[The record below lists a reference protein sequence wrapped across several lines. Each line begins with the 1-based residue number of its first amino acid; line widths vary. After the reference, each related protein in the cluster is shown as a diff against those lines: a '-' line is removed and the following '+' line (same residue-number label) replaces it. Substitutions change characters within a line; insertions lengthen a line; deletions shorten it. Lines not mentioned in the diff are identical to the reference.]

1 MSQGW
6 SDSEDSAEGMP
17 RAAVLGCPGQL
28 LLREPEELLCSCCV
42 LQLSPGRASSVG
54 MSRRCPSDRSLGRG
68 LAGAWLGWVGAM
80 WAAPAPGE
88 GRAAGGSG
96 HGHHL
101 LRREAAVLFN
111 ERNRH
116 FADMTVA

>member
-6 SDSEDSAEGMP
+6 SDSEESAEGMR

-28 LLREPEELLCSCCV
+28 HLREPEELLCSCGL

-68 LAGAWLGWVGAM
+68 LAGAWA
-80 WAAPAPGE
+80 
-88 GRAAGGSG
+88 GSG
-96 HGHHL
+96 SGPCGQHL
-101 LRREAAVLFN
+101 LQEKGGQPGALVMITISLGGKQQFCLMRETGTLLI
-111 ERNRH
+111 
-116 FADMTVA
+116 

>member
-6 SDSEDSAEGMP
+6 SDSEESAEGMP

-28 LLREPEELLCSCCV
+28 HLREPEELLCSCCL

-68 LAGAWLGWVGAM
+68 LAGAWLGSTCS
-80 WAAPAPGE
+80 
-88 GRAAGGSG
+88 R
-96 HGHHL
+96 
-101 LRREAAVLFN
+101 RREGSQGLWSWSPSP
-111 ERNRH
+111 
-116 FADMTVA
+116 